1 MSWSS
6 CPVACQEVRVTST
19 LANCS
24 TFLSPRGRKVTYF
37 TTGETQGTI
46 VQFSQEDS
54 RKKKFHLQQSP
65 RQTQSARCSIEEGTE
80 NEMENMSICAAI
92 VRRSADSLLQ
102 SYYDKSPEHNQSVFH
117 VLFTSGERIYVMII
131 IYL

>member
-24 TFLSPRGRKVTYF
+24 TFLSPRGKKVTYF
-37 TTGETQGTI
+37 TTGETQ
-46 VQFSQEDS
+46 EDS
-54 RKKKFHLQQSP
+54 SVLSGRLPEEEVPLTTSQSKEQSP

-92 VRRSADSLLQ
+92 VRRSDDSLLQ
-102 SYYDKSPEHNQSVFH
+102 SYYDKRNIINQCSTFYLPPE
-117 VLFTSGERIYVMII
+117 RDYM
-131 IYL
+131 